1 MKKAYP
7 LLFFLTLLNML
18 NFVDRQ
24 LIASF
29 ANFIVPDLGLTD
41 TQFGFLTSLAFIA
54 FYSIMGLFMG
64 VLADTVNRPKL
75 IAFGVV
81 LWSAFTA
88 LTGNAKGF
96 VTMAIPRMFIGIGES
111 ILTPTS
117 MSLLSDSFP
126 EKRMGFA
133 AGFYYMGVPI
143 GAGASLLIAGYLGE
157 LIGWRNCFYLLGGI
171 GLLLGMSTLLFKER
185 NRKSVQIKKEKPSLS
200 RESTIEIIITLV
212 KALWSSSALRF
223 TILAGVLYHIVLG
236 AAAFDQLWYVQERGF
251 ERSEIAQITG
261 WIGVVAGMLGN
272 LFGGVVSDWWQEKT
286 NQGRPMFLFW
296 LALITFPIFIYYR
309 FVEPNTFI
317 FWTGVA
323 LGWFQVGCFFGP
335 TFSVVQELV
344 PNNIRATVVAFYI
357 MTLNLIGL
365 TIGSFG
371 GGFCSDLL
379 RANNFEEPYTWTLI
393 IFTCIS
399 TTSIPCYYLAGK
411 RYKQD
416 KKNLEGLFP
425 VNKEDFQRLRGFLL
439 RLMKS

>member
-1 MKKAYP
+1 
-7 LLFFLTLLNML
+7 ML

-41 TQFGFLTSLAFIA
+41 IQFGFLTSLAFIF
-54 FYSIMGLFMG
+54 FYSVMGIFMG
-64 VLADTVNRPKL
+64 VLADMVNRPRL

-81 LWSAFTA
+81 LWSIFTG
-88 LTGNAKGF
+88 LTGAAKGF
-96 VTMAIPRMFIGIGES
+96 VTMALPRMFIGVGES

-143 GAGASLLIAGYLGE
+143 GVGVSLLIAGYLGE
-157 LIGWRNCFYLLGGI
+157 SLGWRNCFYLLGGI
-171 GLLLGMSTLLFKER
+171 GLLLGLSTLFFKER
-185 NRKSVQIKKEKPSLS
+185 PRKIALSTEEKPSLS
-200 RESTIEIIITLV
+200 YASTLKIVFTLFRAL
-212 KALWSSSALRF
+212 KASSALRF

-236 AAAFDQLWYVQERGF
+236 AAVFEQLWFVQERGF

-261 WIGVVAGMLGN
+261 WIGVVAGMAGN

-296 LALITFPIFIYYR
+296 LSLITFPIFIYYR
-309 FVEPNTFI
+309 FVDPNTVI
-317 FWTGVA
+317 FWTGVV
-323 LGWFQVGCFFGP
+323 LGFFQLGCFFGP

-357 MTLNLIGL
+357 LTLNLIGL
-365 TIGSFG
+365 TAGSLG
-371 GGFCSDLL
+371 GGFCVDYMK
-379 RANNFEEPYTWTLI
+379 ANNFDEPYTWTLI
-393 IFTCIS
+393 IFTFIS
-399 TTSIPCYYLAGK
+399 AASIPCYYLAGR
-411 RYKQD
+411 RYKDD
-416 KKNLEGLFP
+416 KKNLESYF
-425 VNKEDFQRLRGFLL
+425 
-439 RLMKS
+439 SA

>member
-41 TQFGFLTSLAFIA
+41 TQFGFLTGLAFIA
-54 FYSIMGLFMG
+54 FYAIMGLFMG

-81 LWSAFTA
+81 LWSIFTA
-88 LTGNAKGF
+88 LTGAAKGF
-96 VTMAIPRMFIGIGES
+96 VTMAIPRIFIGVGES

-143 GAGASLLIAGYLGE
+143 GVGISLLIAGYLGE
-157 LIGWRNCFYLLGGI
+157 SLGWRNCFYLLGGI
-171 GLLLGMSTLLFKER
+171 GLLLGLSTLLFKER
-185 NRKSVQIKKEKPSLS
+185 PRKSSLNEEEKPSFS
-200 RESTIEIIITLV
+200 RESIKEIIITLFR
-212 KALWSSSALRF
+212 ALRTSSALRF

-236 AAAFDQLWYVQERGF
+236 AAVFEQLWYVQERGF

-261 WIGVVAGMLGN
+261 WIGVAAGMAGN

-309 FVEPNTFI
+309 FAEPNTVI
-317 FWTGVA
+317 FWIGVV
-323 LGWFQVGCFFGP
+323 LGFFQLGCFFGP

-344 PNNIRATVVAFYI
+344 PSHIRATVVAFYI
-357 MTLNLIGL
+357 LTLNLIGL
-365 TIGSFG
+365 TLGSLG
-371 GGFCSDLL
+371 GGLCVDYLKSI
-379 RANNFEEPYTWTLI
+379 NYSEPYTWTLI
-393 IFTCIS
+393 VFTFIS
-399 TTSIPCYYLAGK
+399 AASIPCYYLAGK
-411 RYKQD
+411 RYKED
-416 KKNLEGLFP
+416 KKALESSF
-425 VNKEDFQRLRGFLL
+425 
-439 RLMKS
+439 SS